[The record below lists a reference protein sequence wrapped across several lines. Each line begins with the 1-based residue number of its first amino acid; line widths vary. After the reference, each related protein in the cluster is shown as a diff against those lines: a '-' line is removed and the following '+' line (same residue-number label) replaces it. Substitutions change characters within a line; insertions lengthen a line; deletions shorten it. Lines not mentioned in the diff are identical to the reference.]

1 MTELFKRLVKK
12 RGLSEH
18 FLKPKYEECIDPFLL
33 PDMEKAIKRIKKAKE
48 NKDKV
53 LIYGDYDVD
62 GVTASTLMFDVLSGV
77 GIKDIEI
84 MLPNRFSDGY
94 GMSDKVLK
102 EAKKKQI
109 NLVVT
114 VDCGSRNH
122 EIIKEFNELGI
133 DAIVTDHHECDD
145 ILPEAVAVVNP
156 KRKDCKNKDLKDLA
170 GVGVAFKL
178 AQAATKEKMMR
189 NGQEKWLLD
198 LVLIGTICDSMKMTE
213 ENRRLCYFGMKVLKK
228 TRRVG
233 LSELIKVCQAKR
245 INSELIGFRI
255 GPRLNA
261 SGRMATAE
269 RSLQLLMEKNSAE
282 AARIARELNDLNG
295 KRKAEQEKTVNDILK
310 TKEDLEKKD
319 VVVVRGKWHEG
330 VIGIAAGK
338 IVEELRKPAI
348 VFAEKGEELKGSGRS
363 YGDFNLV
370 EALDYCKKI
379 IISGGGHSE
388 ACGVKIMPD
397 NFDAFDKKMNE
408 FYRKKIV
415 KKQSSNKNN
424 SEEIDIEDLS
434 ELSLDFFEEL
444 NELEP
449 FADGN
454 EEPIFVLKNVL
465 LINVRKMGKN
475 NEHLGIQVRDK
486 KGNVIKTV
494 AFYAP
499 EKWMDFQEGQRADV
513 SIFVIENDFNGQ
525 KSVEGR
531 IVKMRLVEEEI
542 F

>member
-1 MTELFKRLVKK
+1 M
-12 RGLSEH
+12 
-18 FLKPKYEECIDPFLL
+18 KPKYEECIDPFLL